1 MKALKVRCD
10 NLKNGC
16 QWVGQLGAVDKHH
29 KTCGYAIVPCEN
41 EGCDCTN
48 LQRRDLNQHMWN
60 ECLKRRY
67 KCPHCEEEGHYDVQ
81 TTSHL
86 DVCEMIVVYCPNDRC
101 NEPVPRK
108 TLASHRS
115 ECDFEPIPCKF
126 ARFGCEEQ
134 RIRKEMK
141 EHEEDAVC
149 HLKSTQEKV
158 LELMEIVERQG
169 KFIEEQAEPISM
181 LSKHVCTI
189 KQPFTFKVSDIQLL
203 LDLKTP
209 FHSPPFYSIERKHRI
224 VVNIDIQELTPTPEV
239 RVYVII
245 DKERGLIWFKGTITV
260 MLLNQEQDN
269 YHREYRHTVDYDDQC
284 KRDIPLN
291 ETTKSFSQLAKYCVD
306 NTMTFRATIE
316 EDSCKSWL
324 V

>member
-16 QWVGQLGAVDKHH
+16 QWVGELGAIDEHH
-29 KTCGYAIVPCEN
+29 QTCGYAIVPCQN

-48 LQRRDLNQHMWN
+48 LQRRDLNKHTKN
-60 ECLKRRY
+60 ECPKRPH
-67 KCPHCEEEGHYDVQ
+67 KCPHCGEEGQYDIQ

-86 DVCEMIVVYCPNDRC
+86 DVCEMVVVHCPNERC
-101 NEPVPRK
+101 SEPVPRK

-115 ECDFEPIPCKF
+115 ECDYEPVPCKF

-134 RIRKEMK
+134 RMRKEMK

-158 LELMEIVERQG
+158 LELMEIVERQS

-181 LSKHVCTI
+181 LSKHVCTL
-189 KQPFTFKVSDIQLL
+189 KQPFTFKFVNCDFYSTQ
-203 LDLKTP
+203 KMS
-209 FHSPPFYSIERKHRI
+209 FYSPPFYSVEHKHKI
-224 VVNIDIQELTPTPEV
+224 VIKIDLQELIPTPKV
-239 RVYVII
+239 RIYVII
-245 DKERGLIWFKGTITV
+245 DKEKGLIWFKGTITV
-260 MLLNQEQDN
+260 MLLNQKQDN
-269 YHREYRHTVDYDDQC
+269 YHREYRHMVDFDDEC
-284 KRDIPLN
+284 KREIPLS
-291 ETTKSFSQLAKYCVD
+291 EITKSSSQLAKYCAD
-306 NTMTFRATIE
+306 NNMTFRATIE
-316 EDSCKSWL
+316 EEDYKPWL